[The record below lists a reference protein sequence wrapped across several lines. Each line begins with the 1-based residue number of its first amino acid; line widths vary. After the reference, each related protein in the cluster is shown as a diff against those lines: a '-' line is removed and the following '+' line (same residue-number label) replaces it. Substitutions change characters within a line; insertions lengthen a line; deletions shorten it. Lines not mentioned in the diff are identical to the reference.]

1 MTELIFEGPSRELE
15 IFVEDEVLDKAD
27 NHLSLGEIPE
37 HTLIRVGVGKARHL
51 FKSSVVHGD
60 GKQFSSLPPH
70 VFMPASMS
78 SRRILHI

>member
-37 HTLIRVGVGKARHL
+37 HILIRESWKG
-51 FKSSVVHGD
+51 
-60 GKQFSSLPPH
+60 
-70 VFMPASMS
+70 
-78 SRRILHI
+78 